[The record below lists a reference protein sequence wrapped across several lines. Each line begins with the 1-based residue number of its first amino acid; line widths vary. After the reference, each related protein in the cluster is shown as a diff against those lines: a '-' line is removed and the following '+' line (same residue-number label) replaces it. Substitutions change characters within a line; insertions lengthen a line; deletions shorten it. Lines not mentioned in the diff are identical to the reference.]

1 MSRLSTF
8 FKESDESFG
17 VFYPNHYIMATLPKF
32 ESARQASQALR
43 NAGFAEDEVLAV
55 TGPELLEFLKEFKAQ
70 TGVWGEVMTEIS
82 RFFDTEARKV
92 DDDVHKAEE
101 YCGFLVVHAPT
112 DSEKAKIVE
121 LVKPFSP
128 TAMRWYL
135 PSGIVS
141 LV

>member
-17 VFYPNHYIMATLPKF
+17 VFYPNHYIMATF
-32 ESARQASQALR
+32 RSFGAARKANQALR

-55 TGPELLEFLKEFKAQ
+55 TGPELLEFLKEFRQ
-70 TGVWGEVMTEIS
+70 DTGVWGEVMTEIS

-101 YCGFLVVHAPT
+101 YCGFLAAHAPT
-112 DSEKAKIVE
+112 DTEKAKIVE
-121 LVKPFSP
+121 LVKPLAPS
-128 TAMRWYL
+128 AMRWYL
-135 PSGIVS
+135 PTGIDN